1 MIKIEENQ
9 KSEAQIRLE
18 EKLEKDRAKLQEQI
32 RKDQKKIQELKRKAK
47 SIIGEMFA
55 EYLPDYYCFE
65 GSELKE
71 IVDTAMIQ
79 GAVTDK
85 IAEIRR
91 RSDVSDPTE
100 DSKDVSVE
108 NELKDNN
115 STDAPEISE
124 SESEKITEEGS
135 YRENDTDEVT
145 DEDDENDP
153 DEETDEGEDDENDSY
168 DEESQTAYL
177 C

>member
-32 RKDQKKIQELKRKAK
+32 RKDQKKIEELKRKAK

-55 EYLPDYYCFE
+55 EYLSDYYCFE

-71 IVDTAMIQ
+71 IVNTAMIQ

-91 RSDVSDPTE
+91 RSDADDSTE

-108 NELKDNN
+108 NELKDSN
-115 STDAPEISE
+115 STDAPEISKP
-124 SESEKITEEGS
+124 ESEKITEEGP

-145 DEDDENDP
+145 DEDDEYNP

-168 DEESQTAYL
+168 DEES
-177 C
+177 

>member
-32 RKDQKKIQELKRKAK
+32 RKDQKKIEDLKRKAK

-71 IVDTAMIQ
+71 IIDTAMNQ
-79 GAVTDK
+79 ESVLNK
-85 IAEIRR
+85 ISEIRNGTGT
-91 RSDVSDPTE
+91 DEAEQNGKAGEPEAKLNDTHMAAPELSDPE
-100 DSKDVSVE
+100 KDE
-108 NELKDNN
+108 IDEADEYEKN
-115 STDAPEISE
+115 SSD
-124 SESEKITEEGS
+124 
-135 YRENDTDEVT
+135 DEA
-145 DEDDENDP
+145 DEDDENNPDDEVDG
-153 DEETDEGEDDENDSY
+153 DEESDSY
-168 DEESQTAYL
+168 DEES
-177 C
+177 